1 MNSQLKAYLKV
12 ERDKLDGEK
21 EIIQKD
27 MKIKDT
33 LIEQLTKQLKDS
45 QDKCRVLDLK
55 MSPEEKDIKQKLY
68 NYEKNF
74 DTLTTMYHSLA
85 SQKKLLSKDMK
96 VIESKLQ
103 RNKDERKELE

>member
-33 LIEQLTKQLKDS
+33 LIEQLTKQLK
-45 QDKCRVLDLK
+45 
-55 MSPEEKDIKQKLY
+55 
-68 NYEKNF
+68 
-74 DTLTTMYHSLA
+74 
-85 SQKKLLSKDMK
+85 
-96 VIESKLQ
+96 ES
-103 RNKDERKELE
+103 

>member
-1 MNSQLKAYLKV
+1 LSQLDHFTSKTSEKAQELEEQSNRLQQKEVEMNSQLKAYLKV

-45 QDKCRVLDLK
+45 
-55 MSPEEKDIKQKLY
+55 
-68 NYEKNF
+68 
-74 DTLTTMYHSLA
+74 
-85 SQKKLLSKDMK
+85 
-96 VIESKLQ
+96 
-103 RNKDERKELE
+103 